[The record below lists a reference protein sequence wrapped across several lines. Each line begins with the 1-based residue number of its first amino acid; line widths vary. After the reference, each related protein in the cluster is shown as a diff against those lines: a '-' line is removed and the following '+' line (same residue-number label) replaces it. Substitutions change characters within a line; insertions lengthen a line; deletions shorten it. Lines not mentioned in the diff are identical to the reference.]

1 MRTYLLSTL
10 FFKSPGEH
18 PHLNYID
25 GASWQAKCRLHWVHY
40 AVREKKQGEARVH
53 EFYIEDNVEQPC
65 VILAGRPEARH
76 GRRHTV
82 EDQVVLLLPNLPAH
96 RKGIDRRVFAL
107 QRRWR
112 GDASQL

>member
-1 MRTYLLSTL
+1 VRTYLLSTL

-53 EFYIEDNVEQPC
+53 EFYIEDNVEHQASAI
-65 VILAGRPEARH
+65 ILSATVHLWHHNLVSSLQAAQKRAMDGGTPLKIRLFFCFQICQHTGR
-76 GRRHTV
+76 V
-82 EDQVVLLLPNLPAH
+82 
-96 RKGIDRRVFAL
+96 
-107 QRRWR
+107 
-112 GDASQL
+112 